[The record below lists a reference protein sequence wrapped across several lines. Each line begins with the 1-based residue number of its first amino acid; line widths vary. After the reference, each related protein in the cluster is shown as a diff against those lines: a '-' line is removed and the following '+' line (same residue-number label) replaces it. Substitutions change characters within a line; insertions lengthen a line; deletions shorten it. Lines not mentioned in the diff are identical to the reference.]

1 MIKGIDDSF
10 HPAGHT
16 ELIENMKQMILDRVF
31 AQLERRCDI
40 SVAQPFCQKMKDVL
54 FACSEDR

>member
-1 MIKGIDDSF
+1 MIEGIDDSF

-31 AQLERRCDI
+31 AQIKRYCNV
-40 SVAQPFCQKMKDVL
+40 SVV
-54 FACSEDR
+54 